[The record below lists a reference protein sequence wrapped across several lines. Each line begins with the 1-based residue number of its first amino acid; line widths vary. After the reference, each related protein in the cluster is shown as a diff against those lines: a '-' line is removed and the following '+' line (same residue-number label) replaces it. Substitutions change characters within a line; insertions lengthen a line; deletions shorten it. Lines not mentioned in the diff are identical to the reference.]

1 MENVTL
7 SQIHRDLMIMR
18 QELEG
23 IKGYMKDLDSLMS
36 YEDFEALE
44 AYKQEKAEGRL
55 TPHAALKKELGL

>member
-1 MENVTL
+1 MK
-7 SQIHRDLMIMR
+7 

-23 IKGYMKDLDSLMS
+23 IRGYMKDLDSLMT

-55 TPHAALKKELGL
+55 TSHAALKKELGL